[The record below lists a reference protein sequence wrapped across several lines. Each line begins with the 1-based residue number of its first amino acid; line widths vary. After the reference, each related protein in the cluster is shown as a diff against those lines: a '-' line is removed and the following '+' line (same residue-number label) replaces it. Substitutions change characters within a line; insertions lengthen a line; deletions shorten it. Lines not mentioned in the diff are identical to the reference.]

1 MGSTLAN
8 RLDGVH
14 PQMLRAEGEGDRKKV
29 AEHRERVGRLVER
42 ALILTGLTKQQAA
55 YEMGYSDSGV
65 VSRWCSGAER
75 PLLDRLFLVSG
86 FEDSWLIAQAEGNP
100 RAEVERTIKLRS
112 IA

>member
-1 MGSTLAN
+1 MSSTMREQLNTA
-8 RLDGVH
+8 H
-14 PQMLRAEGEGDRKKV
+14 PQMLRAEHDGDRKKV

-42 ALILTGLTKQQAA
+42 ALVLTGLTKQQAA

-75 PLLDRLFLVSG
+75 PLLDRLFLIAG